1 MKCRRFLA
9 MVLTFVCLAAL
20 LPAAAET
27 PEDPG
32 YRLEDGVLYINEGA
46 QALGYVPEE
55 IDLGGLTYSNAMDAY
70 VNDSWDM
77 PYDMRELRE
86 IVLPKSLVYLGE
98 SVFYAVTADLLTIP
112 GGVTRMMDRTFVES
126 SIRRIHLHAEVTEY
140 SKYSFCGCEGTE
152 AFTVEAGNPALKA
165 VDGVLFTAD
174 GKTLLRYP
182 PLKKQEHYDV
192 PFGVTAIAPYAFDN
206 CSLRSISLPM
216 GVSSIGWGAFSD
228 CLWLESIATPLT
240 LRTLEPYAFINC
252 INLSSLPLPAGV
264 QVVCDPAEL
273 AEHNRY
279 GENWLPEPYVCY
291 NTPKLAGYDQW
302 DLLKL
307 EGTEPMEEPEETRQ
321 LTCPGILNPENARD
335 FVNIY
340 QSPGKNSKVL
350 GSFACGSTVQVMGW
364 QDGWCKVWFL
374 RDEDEGSTDG
384 WVEESQLLLAPTGEP
399 LFTYA
404 SIAPVS
410 SRVRSLNNGPCVLP
424 YNKPGSKLPK
434 GIPLYFIQMQGQ
446 WVSAMIEDSEYGFG
460 YLYFYP
466 SDLTYTRRDTGDG
479 YRYGIVISDDPRD
492 RLNLRA
498 GPSTSSER
506 LGKYFSGTQVRI
518 LGEEG
523 DWYHVWLDFKEG
535 WMMKEFIR
543 EVPVDAEFAADR

>member
-20 LPAAAET
+20 LPAAAEA
-27 PEDPG
+27 PENPG

-46 QALGYVPEE
+46 QALGYVPDE
-55 IDLGGLTYSNAMDAY
+55 IDLGGLVHSFAIDNYL
-70 VNDSWDM
+70 NDSWDM

-86 IVLPKSLVYLGE
+86 VVLPESLVYLGE
-98 SVFYAVTADLLTIP
+98 SVFYGITAERFAVP
-112 GGVTRMMDRTFVES
+112 GGITHIGDRTFVES
-126 SIRRIHLHAEVTEY
+126 YVRYIHFHAGVTGY
-140 SKYSFCGCEGTE
+140 SRYSFCGCEGVE
-152 AFTVEAGNPALKA
+152 AFTVEEGNPALKA
-165 VDGVLFTAD
+165 VDGVLFSAD

-216 GVSSIGWGAFSD
+216 GVSSIGWSAFSD
-228 CLWLESIATPLT
+228 SLWLETVAVPLT
-240 LRTLEPYAFINC
+240 LRTLEPFAFSNC

-264 QVVCDPAEL
+264 QVVCDPDTL
-273 AEHNRY
+273 AERNSY
-279 GENWLPEPYVCY
+279 GEEWLPEPYVCY
-291 NTPKLAGYDQW
+291 NTPKLTGYDQW
-302 DLLKL
+302 DLRKLK
-307 EGTEPMEEPEETRQ
+307 GTEPMEEPEETQQ
-321 LTCPGILNPENARD
+321 LNCPGILNPENARD

-340 QSPGKNSKVL
+340 QSPSKNSKVL

-364 QDGWCKVWFL
+364 QDGWCNVWYL

-384 WVEESQLLLAPTGEP
+384 WVEESQLLPVPTGEP
-399 LFTYA
+399 MFTYT

-410 SRVRSLNNGPCVLP
+410 SKVRSLNNGPCVLP
-424 YNKPGSKLPK
+424 YNRPGNKLPQDT
-434 GIPLYFIQMQGQ
+434 PLYFIQMQGQ
-446 WVSAMIEDSEYGFG
+446 WVNAMIEDAEFGYG

-466 SDLTYTRRDTGDG
+466 SDLTYTRRDNGDG

-498 GPSTSSER
+498 EPSTNSER

-543 EVPVDAEFAADR
+543 EVPVDAASSTAQ